1 MRYLSVYLGAHD
13 ITLAYEANRRLY
25 NGYEIYIHPEWNPTT
40 MAGDIAMIKLATIV
54 TYTRNNHLL
63 LIFVILVINNSIEM
77 DFIIEYIRPVCLA
90 SSSEPSYENIQVTVA
105 GWGTTSDG
113 IEILKLNELN

>member
-1 MRYLSVYLGAHD
+1 
-13 ITLAYEANRRLY
+13 
-25 NGYEIYIHPEWNPTT
+25 

-54 TYTRNNHLL
+54 AYTRNNHLL

-90 SSSEPSYENIQVTVA
+90 SSSEPNYDNSQVTVA

-113 IEILKLNELN
+113 IEI

>member
-1 MRYLSVYLGAHD
+1 
-13 ITLAYEANRRLY
+13 
-25 NGYEIYIHPEWNPTT
+25 
-40 MAGDIAMIKLATIV
+40 
-54 TYTRNNHLL
+54 
-63 LIFVILVINNSIEM
+63 M

-113 IEILKLNELN
+113 IEIWKLNEL

>member
-1 MRYLSVYLGAHD
+1 MDSNHCPLCVNPWVSFDHFNMKIQKIYFVNLLLFYQRETVRYLSVYLGAHD

-63 LIFVILVINNSIEM
+63 LIYFVILVI
-77 DFIIEYIRPVCLA
+77 IIQLK
-90 SSSEPSYENIQVTVA
+90 
-105 GWGTTSDG
+105 W
-113 IEILKLNELN
+113 ILL

>member
-1 MRYLSVYLGAHD
+1 
-13 ITLAYEANRRLY
+13 
-25 NGYEIYIHPEWNPTT
+25 

-77 DFIIEYIRPVCLA
+77 DFIEYIRPVCLA
-90 SSSEPSYENIQVTVA
+90 SSSEPSYDNSQVTVA

-113 IEILKLNELN
+113 I

>member
-54 TYTRNNHLL
+54 AYTRNNHLL
-63 LIFVILVINNSIEM
+63 LICHTRHNNSIEM
-77 DFIIEYIRPVCLA
+77 DFIEYIRPVCLA

-113 IEILKLNELN
+113 T